1 VVMTNKLIYK
11 ELSFNIIGLC
21 MEVHKKLGAG
31 FVEVVYKDAL
41 EYELIKCGINFQRE
55 KTYSVEYKDIVL
67 KHQFYADFVIEN
79 KIIIEVKAVKELSEI
94 HASQTINY
102 LKVSKNKLGLLINF
116 GEDRLTYKRY
126 VL

>member
-1 VVMTNKLIYK
+1 MTNKLIYK